1 MRAVPVVA
9 LLLLGTVAAPAQWIR
24 RGKAQP
30 GPTTKVAAV
39 VEGTI
44 HTISKKEIG
53 LEREGDNVMVLSIGR
68 KTKFERDG
76 KTADWKAFHSGDEVT
91 VQTDEDFPGHF
102 AALRISMKSSPADK
116 QLIER

>member
-1 MRAVPVVA
+1 MRTLTVLA
-9 LLLLGTVAAPAQWIR
+9 LLLLGAAVAPAQWIW
-24 RGKAQP
+24 GKAQP

-53 LEREGDNVMVLSIGR
+53 LEREGDNVMVIAIER

-76 KTADWKAFHSGDEVT
+76 KPADWKAFHSGDEVT
-91 VQTDEDFPGHF
+91 IQTHEDFPGHF
-102 AALRISMKSSPADK
+102 AALAVSMKSSPPPK
-116 QLIER
+116 ELIER